1 MLLLSLVNGYITDFV
16 TNSVDGEASLP
27 DELSTLDRYY
37 TVGDDRY
44 FYALIDGKIYTN
56 KMLTTNITTLTYS
69 KLSDIPFTQI
79 PQVSYADTNI
89 YLAFNNILKV
99 TENVQDGEYT
109 KFNLP
114 VINNHSFTS
123 DINALINIST
133 IEIAIFL
140 INQVFIVTKVP
151 DEVFGYRYRIV

>member
-1 MLLLSLVNGYITDFV
+1 MVVGVNSTEVPTLTIDYTSLITNNATDQGAPINLVNGYITDFV

-69 KLSDIPFTQI
+69 KLSDIYTQI
-79 PQVSYADTNI
+79 LRQV
-89 YLAFNNILKV
+89 L
-99 TENVQDGEYT
+99 
-109 KFNLP
+109 
-114 VINNHSFTS
+114 
-123 DINALINIST
+123 
-133 IEIAIFL
+133 
-140 INQVFIVTKVP
+140 
-151 DEVFGYRYRIV
+151 